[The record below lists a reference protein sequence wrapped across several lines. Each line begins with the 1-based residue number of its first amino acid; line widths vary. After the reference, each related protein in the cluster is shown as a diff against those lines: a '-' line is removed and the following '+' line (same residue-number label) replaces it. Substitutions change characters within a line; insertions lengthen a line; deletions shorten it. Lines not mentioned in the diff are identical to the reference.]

1 MQPNKQE
8 LEQINKQLAELK
20 KPVSRGLSRGVLVYL
35 ILVGCTAVLALIL
48 SLTNNYAS

>member
-8 LEQINKQLAELK
+8 LEAINKQLAELK

-35 ILVGCTAVLALIL
+35 VLVGVVSVAALIL
-48 SLTNNYAS
+48 SLANNYAS

>member
-1 MQPNKQE
+1 MQPNKQA
-8 LEQINKQLAELK
+8 LEQINKQLAELS

-35 ILVGCTAVLALIL
+35 GIVGVVSVAALIV